1 MRLNQKEIQWICN
14 EYTIGRSVSEIS
26 VDTGISISQIKRALA
41 EGKLLNLNWYKT
53 KEEHLML
60 EYLRNKKIDSLNKL
74 QESI

>member
-14 EYTIGRSVSEIS
+14 EFIIGRNVSEIS
-26 VDTGISISQIKRALA
+26 IDTGISISQIKRALA

-60 EYLRNKKIDSLNKL
+60 EYLRSKNIDSLNKL